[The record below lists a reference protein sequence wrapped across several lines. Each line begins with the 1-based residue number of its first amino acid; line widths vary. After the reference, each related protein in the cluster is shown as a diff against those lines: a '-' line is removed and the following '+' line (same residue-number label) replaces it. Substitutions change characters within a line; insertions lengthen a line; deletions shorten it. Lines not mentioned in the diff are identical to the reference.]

1 MNGKRYVLVNT
12 LTMECYYSKTFK
24 ALANAA
30 KLSRRQV
37 KYMYDKTVCLRI
49 PLGVLHSADGGV
61 PRETKVD
68 IANPTPL

>member
-24 ALANAA
+24 ALATAA

-37 KYMYDKTVCLRI
+37 KYMYDSRAIVKGWLCCE
-49 PLGVLHSADGGV
+49 GE
-61 PRETKVD
+61 ETKLNRVN
-68 IANPTPL
+68 NPYFGK